1 VSSRRAGPSA
11 SRRRNRPE
19 PEILSARRPA
29 APASGPPPPESEP
42 GDALPDGFASDVPPA
57 DERPRSRSARI
68 VSAERHDP
76 DARLVER
83 ERLLGRLL
91 SSEGRGAITRAAE
104 QYAKAGFEFPA
115 EQPVQLQ
122 LLEHHDE
129 AVVRRAIE
137 ALRAIVASEPPL
149 KRPIFEQRLKRLEDS
164 AEEEGTRVA
173 ASELRRVLRTEA
185 G

>member
-1 VSSRRAGPSA
+1 LPPEASLSADEPSGPAAVSESAADDKPRA
-11 SRRRNRPE
+11 SR
-19 PEILSARRPA
+19 A
-29 APASGPPPPESEP
+29 
-42 GDALPDGFASDVPPA
+42 
-57 DERPRSRSARI
+57 ARI
-68 VSAERHDP
+68 VSAERHDV

-91 SSEGRGAITRAAE
+91 SSEGRSAITRAADV
-104 QYAKAGFEFPA
+104 YLKAGFDFPI

-129 AVVRRAIE
+129 SLVRSALD
-137 ALRAIVASEPPL
+137 ALRGIVSREAPL
-149 KRPIFEQRLKRLEDS
+149 KRPIFEQRLRRLEDS
-164 AEEEGTRVA
+164 AEEEATRSA